1 MDNMN
6 VSEQIPGT
14 AAIEGAIDAEIAPR
28 RRSRGSGP
36 GTFMRLL
43 VASRSGLVGTAIVL
57 VVVIAGVLAPAI
69 ARHNPNEQDLIMV
82 TVPPVW
88 EDGGSPE
95 YLIGTDNLGRDLLSR
110 LLYGAQ
116 VSLLVAVVAVLLSG
130 SVGVLLGLVSGFFG
144 GRVDN
149 LLMAIA
155 EVQLAFPFILL
166 AIAIISVLGPS
177 LENTVLAL
185 AIASWVSYA
194 RIVRAETLSQR
205 EREYITAALALGAS
219 NARVLFRHL
228 LPLMA
233 TPILVVATLEIA
245 RMIVIESALSFLG
258 LGVQPPRASWGSMVA
273 DGRDYLL
280 IAWWLSVFPGLAI
293 TLTVMG
299 VNLLGDWLRDAFDPR
314 LRKAR

>member
-1 MDNMN
+1 
-6 VSEQIPGT
+6 VAGPQ
-14 AAIEGAIDAEIAPR
+14 PR
-28 RRSRGSGP
+28 SLDSRPRSAV
-36 GTFMRLL
+36 RLL
-43 VASRSGLVGTAIVL
+43 LASRSGLFGATVLLL
-57 VVVIAGVLAPAI
+57 VVLAAAFAPMIAP
-69 ARHNPNEQDLIMV
+69 HSPNDQDLVRV
-82 TVPPVW
+82 TVPPFW
-88 EDGGSPE
+88 EADGSTE

-116 VSLLVAVVAVLLSG
+116 VSLLVASIAVLLSG
-130 SVGVLLGLVSGFFG
+130 SVGVVLGLVSGYFG
-144 GRVDN
+144 GRVDSV
-149 LLMAIA
+149 LMAVA

-177 LENTVLAL
+177 LETTILAL

-194 RIVRAETLSQR
+194 RIVRAETFAQR
-205 EREYITAALALGAS
+205 ECEYIVAVRALGAS
-219 NARVLFRHL
+219 SGRIPFRHV

-280 IAWWLSVFPGLAI
+280 IAWAQACDMLHRP
-293 TLTVMG
+293 TG
-299 VNLLGDWLRDAFDPR
+299 VSSA
-314 LRKAR
+314 A

>member
-1 MDNMN
+1 
-6 VSEQIPGT
+6 
-14 AAIEGAIDAEIAPR
+14 
-28 RRSRGSGP
+28 
-36 GTFMRLL
+36 
-43 VASRSGLVGTAIVL
+43 
-57 VVVIAGVLAPAI
+57 
-69 ARHNPNEQDLIMV
+69 
-82 TVPPVW
+82 
-88 EDGGSPE
+88 
-95 YLIGTDNLGRDLLSR
+95 
-110 LLYGAQ
+110 LYGAQ

-130 SVGVLLGLVSGFFG
+130 SVGVVLGLLSGYFG
-144 GRVDN
+144 GRLDSA
-149 LLMAIA
+149 LMAIA

-177 LENTVLAL
+177 LESTVLAL

-194 RIVRAETLSQR
+194 RIVRADTLAQR
-205 EREYITAALALGAS
+205 EREYITAVRALGATDG
-219 NARVLFRHL
+219 RILFRHV

-293 TLTVMG
+293 TLTVMA
-299 VNLLGDWLRDAFDPR
+299 VNLLGDWLRDVFDPR
-314 LRKAR
+314 LRHS